1 MILDYLKDNILVT
14 DGAMGTY
21 YSELTGDYHT
31 TCELANLKNPDIIRR
46 IHQEYLDAGAM
57 LIRTNTFAANRS
69 KLDVSLETLKEIIQ
83 KGYTI
88 AREVTENSDA
98 FIAGS
103 IGPIVTVD
111 LDRNEKDILE
121 EYKTIVDSF
130 LSVGAQIILFET
142 FSSIT
147 YLEEV
152 SRYIKDKDSKVT
164 VMAHFAVMPDGY
176 TRDGISIDHI
186 CENINAIETID
197 IHGFNCGSG
206 PAHLHRMIK
215 TLNLS
220 CEAISVLPNAGYP
233 EIINERTVYVNN
245 PDYFADKMI
254 DIKNLGVKIIGG
266 CCGTTPDHIRALT
279 NKLILGNKKSQRRES
294 SKIDH
299 KETINKVPNDF
310 QEKLSKGEFVYAVE
324 LDPPFNTNISK
335 IMDGAKLCKEEGI
348 DLITI
353 ADSPMSKV
361 RVDSITIACK
371 IKREIGIDTMP
382 HICCRDK
389 NVIALRS
396 GLLAAHVEGIRNI
409 LAVTGDP
416 VSADTLASVKGVFN
430 LNSYKFM
437 SLISQMNIEVFNEDP
452 LSIGGA
458 LNLNLANKQTEI
470 SRMVKKS
477 ENGASF
483 FLTQP
488 IYDDETIDFLKTL
501 KDRKV
506 KILGGI
512 LPIVSY
518 RNAQFLNNELPGVHV
533 PDNYIRRFRPDMTRQ
548 EAEDTGVKMAVEL
561 AQKIQPH
568 VDGIYFMTPFNR
580 VSMIIKIIKRMG

>member
-1 MILDYLKDNILVT
+1 MILDYLKENILLT

-21 YSELTGDYHT
+21 YAELTGDYHT
-31 TCELANLKNPDIIRR
+31 TCEVANLQNPDIIKK
-46 IHQEYLDAGAM
+46 IHQQYLDAGAM
-57 LIRTNTFAANRS
+57 LLRTNTFAANRS
-69 KLDVSLETLKEIIQ
+69 KLDVSLETLKEIIK
-83 KGYTI
+83 KGY
-88 AREVTENSDA
+88 ALADEVAKDSSA
-98 FIAGS
+98 FVAGS

-111 LDRNEKDILE
+111 IDQNENDILE
-121 EYKTIVDSF
+121 EYKIIVDS
-130 LSVGAQIILFET
+130 LMSAGARIILFET
-142 FSSIT
+142 FSNTNYI
-147 YLEEV
+147 EKV
-152 SRYIKDKDSKVT
+152 SKYIKEKDSTVT

-176 TRDGISIDHI
+176 TREGISISHI
-186 CENINAIETID
+186 HENAQSIKSID

-206 PAHLHRMIK
+206 PTHLHRMIK
-215 TLNLS
+215 NMS
-220 CEAISVLPNAGYP
+220 FSGDSISVLPNAGYP

-245 PDYFADKMI
+245 PDYFAEKMM
-254 DIKNLGVKIIGG
+254 DIKHLGVKIIGG
-266 CCGTTPDHIRALT
+266 CCGTTPEHIRVLAQ
-279 NKLILGNKKSQRRES
+279 KLAQGNGKSTIQEPV
-294 SKIDH
+294 KTDH
-299 KETINKVPNDF
+299 KESHAKLQNTF

-324 LDPPFNTNISK
+324 LDPPFNTDIGK
-335 IMDGAKLCKEEGI
+335 IMDGARLCSREGI

-458 LNLNLANKQTEI
+458 LNLNLTNKEKEV
-470 SRMVKKS
+470 SRMTKKA
-477 ENGASF
+477 EKGATF

-488 IYDDETIDFLKTL
+488 IYEDETIDYLKTL
-501 KDRKV
+501 KDRNV

-533 PDNYIRRFRPDMTRQ
+533 PDEYVNRFSPDM
-548 EAEDTGVKMAVEL
+548 
-561 AQKIQPH
+561 
-568 VDGIYFMTPFNR
+568 NR
-580 VSMIIKIIKRMG
+580 NGS

>member
-1 MILDYLKDNILVT
+1 MILDYLKENILLT

-21 YSELTGDYHT
+21 YAELTGDYHT
-31 TCELANLKNPDIIRR
+31 TCELANLHNPDVIRK
-46 IHQEYLDAGAM
+46 IHQQYLDAGAM

-69 KLDVSLETLKEIIQ
+69 KLDVSLQALKEIV
-83 KGYTI
+83 KRGYKI
-88 AREVTENSDA
+88 AYDTAKDSKA

-103 IGPIVTVD
+103 IGPIVKVD
-111 LDRNEKDILE
+111 LDQTDEDIIE
-121 EYKTIVDSF
+121 EYKIIVDSL
-130 LSVGAQIILFET
+130 LSAGARIILFET
-142 FSSIT
+142 FSNVT
-147 YLEEV
+147 YLEEI
-152 SRYIKDKDSKVT
+152 SKYIKEKDQKVT

-176 TRDGISIDHI
+176 TREGISIRHLRKDVREI
-186 CENINAIETID
+186 SSID

-206 PAHLHRMIK
+206 PAHLHRMVK
-215 TLNLS
+215 KMDLS
-220 CEAISVLPNAGYP
+220 GQAISILPNAGYP

-245 PDYFADKMI
+245 PDYFAEKMM
-254 DIKNLGVKIIGG
+254 DIKHLGVKIIGG
-266 CCGTTPDHIRALT
+266 CCGTTPEHIKALSQ
-279 NKLILGNKKSQRRES
+279 KLAQGNGKSQQ
-294 SKIDH
+294 
-299 KETINKVPNDF
+299 KEPVATSQKENHIKLPNLF
-310 QEKLSKGEFVYAVE
+310 QEKLNKNEFVYAVE
-324 LDPPFNTNISK
+324 LDPPFNTDIAK
-335 IMDGAKLCKEEGI
+335 IMDGASLCSKEGI

-361 RVDSITIACK
+361 RIDSIAIACK
-371 IKREIGIDTMP
+371 IKRELGIDTMP

-458 LNLNLANKQTEI
+458 LNLNLANKEKEV
-470 SRMVKKS
+470 SRMMKKA
-477 ENGASF
+477 EKGGTF

-488 IYDDETIDFLKTL
+488 IYEDETIEYLKTL
-501 KDRKV
+501 KNRNV

-518 RNAQFLNNELPGVHV
+518 KNARFLNNELPGVHV
-533 PDNYIRRFRPDMTRQ
+533 PAEYVNRFDPDMTRQ
-548 EAEDTGVKMAVEL
+548 EAEETGIAMAVEL
-561 AQKIQPH
+561 AKKLKPH

-580 VSMIIKIIKRMG
+580 VSMIVEIIKRMG

>member
-1 MILDYLKDNILVT
+1 MILDYLKKNILLT

-21 YSELTGDYHT
+21 YAELTGDYHT
-31 TCELANLKNPDIIRR
+31 TCELANLQNPDIIRE
-46 IHQEYLDAGAM
+46 IHRQYLDAGAM

-69 KLDVSLETLKEIIQ
+69 KLDVSLETLKDIIQ
-83 KGYTI
+83 KGYAI
-88 AREVTENSDA
+88 AEEAAKESNA
-98 FIAGS
+98 FVAGS
-103 IGPIVTVD
+103 IGPIVAVD
-111 LDRNEKDILE
+111 IDQNENDILE
-121 EYKTIVDSF
+121 EYKIIADAL
-130 LSVGAQIILFET
+130 LSAGARIILFET
-142 FSSIT
+142 FSSIN
-147 YLEEV
+147 YLKSV
-152 SRYIKDKDSKVT
+152 SRYIKEKDDSIT

-176 TRDGISIDHI
+176 TREGISINHI
-186 CENINAIETID
+186 LDNVQEIESID

-206 PAHLHRMIK
+206 PTHLHRMIRK
-215 TLNLS
+215 LDFS
-220 CEAISVLPNAGYP
+220 GDPISVLPNAGYP

-245 PDYFADKMI
+245 PDYFADKMM

-266 CCGTTPDHIRALT
+266 CCGTTPEHIRVLAQ
-279 NKLILGNKKSQRRES
+279 KLAEGNGKETRQEPARTV
-294 SKIDH
+294 H
-299 KETINKVPNDF
+299 KEKHTKLQNTF
-310 QEKLSKGEFVYAVE
+310 QEKLSKGEFVFAVE
-324 LDPPFNTNISK
+324 LDPPFDTDIAK
-335 IMDGAKLCKEEGI
+335 IMEGARLCSKENI

-361 RVDSITIACK
+361 RVDSIAIACK
-371 IKREIGIDTMP
+371 IKREVGIDTMP
-382 HICCRDK
+382 HVCCRDK

-437 SLISQMNIEVFNEDP
+437 SLISQMNIEVFGEDP

-458 LNLNLANKQTEI
+458 LNLNLANKDKEV
-470 SRMVKKS
+470 SRMMKKA
-477 ENGASF
+477 ENGATF

-488 IYDDETIDFLKTL
+488 IYEDETIDYLKTL
-501 KDRKV
+501 KDRNV

-518 RNAQFLNNELPGVHV
+518 RNARFLNNELPGVHV
-533 PDNYIRRFRPDMTRQ
+533 PAEYVNRFNPDMTRQ
-548 EAEDTGVKMAVEL
+548 EAEETGIQMAVEL
-561 AQKIQPH
+561 AKKLKPH

-580 VSMIIKIIKRMG
+580 VSMIVEIIKRMG